1 MVNLEDFRGL
11 KERLTVDTSEEQ
23 PVYLLAGKN
32 RNYIRLSPS
41 AYKLLQLR
49 SSGVSFESIAE
60 QFNRQPDQNVTPEEV
75 EEAYQQVTERVAE
88 IEENAESPRPGFL
101 LRFSLLPE
109 KLVAWVASYL
119 SIAFHPLVA
128 LCLLAFIVVAIGVS
142 LNQNFTSLDFAPDDF
157 WLGYALL
164 LASTLVH
171 ELGHASACARYGAR
185 PSSIGFTLYLI
196 YPTFYSD
203 VNTAWELKRWQRVVV
218 DLGGAFLQLV
228 VGAGYALAYAFSGWE
243 PLRIALLM
251 IFGNLV
257 FSLNPIFR
265 FDGYWV
271 IADALGVTNL
281 GRQPSRILRRFLARL
296 KGKKTEPLPWPTPV
310 KLILLPYT
318 LISFGFWGFFI
329 WRIVP
334 YMWQQVATYP
344 GAVVTLINDLLDPSR
359 ALNVELLQSLL
370 MSTYMVIIV
379 LLMIWRLGGPLFA
392 TVKSQVLELARRERT
407 GQRAAVK
414 AASK

>member
-1 MVNLEDFRGL
+1 V
-11 KERLTVDTSEEQ
+11 
-23 PVYLLAGKN
+23 
-32 RNYIRLSPS
+32 
-41 AYKLLQLR
+41 LQLR
-49 SSGVSFESIAE
+49 SSGISFESIAE
-60 QFNRQPDQNVTPEEV
+60 QFNRQPDQNVTPDEV
-75 EEAYQQVTERVAE
+75 EAAYQQVIERVEE

-101 LRFSLLPE
+101 FHFSILPE
-109 KLVAWVASYL
+109 KLVAKVASYL
-119 SIAFHPLVA
+119 SIAFHPIVA
-128 LCLLAFIVVAIGVS
+128 LCLLAFIIVTIGISLRRDFAS
-142 LNQNFTSLDFAPDDF
+142 LNFAPRDF

-164 LASTLVH
+164 LASTLMH

-228 VGAGYALAYAFSGWE
+228 VGAGYALAYTLSGWE
-243 PLRIALLM
+243 PLRVALLM

-281 GRQPSRILRRFLARL
+281 GQQPRRIFRHFLARL
-296 KGKKTEPLPWPTPV
+296 RGQTTKPLPWPTPV

-318 LISFGFWGFFI
+318 LISFAFWGFFI

-334 YMWQQVATYP
+334 FMWQQIATYP
-344 GAVVTLINDLLDPSR
+344 NLVVTLINDLLDPSK
-359 ALNVELLQSLL
+359 ALHVERFQSLL
-370 MSTYMVIIV
+370 MSTYMVIIG
-379 LLMIWRLGGPLFA
+379 LLMVWRLGAPLLA
-392 TVKSQVLELARRERT
+392 AARSKALELTRKERVNEIASALEAKE
-407 GQRAAVK
+407 AAL
-414 AASK
+414 